1 MPHPHPCRL
10 PALLVTSAAAV
21 ALTAAPAV
29 ATEGP
34 AAPGA
39 IPVPVALMVP
49 NFAPLPAPTSS
60 GSGPVIRSARLASR
74 RIRRGQRARLRLS
87 LSEPG
92 RVRIVIQRRVK
103 GRHTATRAF
112 TIPARKT
119 TVSVRLPRRLP
130 PGRYRIT
137 VVAIDATGDRSRPVR
152 RTLVV
157 RRRAR

>member
-1 MPHPHPCRL
+1 MADPHPRRL

-21 ALTAAPAV
+21 ALTAAPAL

-34 AAPGA
+34 AAPA
-39 IPVPVALMVP
+39 PPVPVALVLP
-49 NFAPLPAPTSS
+49 NFAPMPAPVTT
-60 GSGPVIRSARLASR
+60 GSRPAIRSARLASR

-92 RVRIVIQRRVK
+92 RVRIVIHRRGK
-103 GRHTATRAF
+103 GATHAVTVRA
-112 TIPARKT
+112 KT
-119 TVSVRLPRRLP
+119 TTLSVRLPRGLR

-137 VVAIDATGDRSRPVR
+137 VVAIDAEGDRSRPVR